1 MLWRT
6 PKELFIMPVQPPTA
20 WLKTMSRLC
29 WSRKP
34 CGMLQAASCRSTK
47 VIALFAFSTTSI
59 TQSFN
64 RVTRGHNCSLQ
75 SPVKKRCN
83 GEHLSHSKRFL
94 CEVKHCMLHCEVEG
108 PTQKCN
114 LVWNTEKA
122 AARHKINEPSEY
134 ASLHISNYRR
144 HVCPAA
150 FRQMQK
156 FNRWIFHAD

>member
-1 MLWRT
+1 MKRSSMLWRT

-47 VIALFAFSTTSI
+47 VMALFAFSTTSI

-83 GEHLSHSKRFL
+83 GEHLNHSKWFL
-94 CEVKHCMLHCEVEG
+94 CEVKHCTLQCEVEG

-122 AARHKINEPSEY
+122 AARHKMNEP
-134 ASLHISNYRR
+134 LG
-144 HVCPAA
+144 V
-150 FRQMQK
+150 RQLAHLK
-156 FNRWIFHAD
+156 L